1 MDAFLHKKMRKTLVK
16 QFNHC
21 FPKVQE
27 FAYVQFFKEENKD
40 KFSWY
45 IKFK

>member
-1 MDAFLHKKMRKTLVK
+1 MDTFLHKKIRKILMK
-16 QFNHC
+16 QFNHS
-21 FPKVQE
+21 FPKMQE

-40 KFSWY
+40 KFSWD